1 MCLFSCC
8 CCCFYFLLTWYCRV
22 LPGNSELVWILF
34 PPKDI
39 WGSADAERS
48 LVGASL
54 IWLKVTTEK
63 WSYHKS
69 HIMGSFMAM
78 YKTEWHSHLHK
89 QMEQSFLSP
98 IIGLETHLSFLK
110 KPIRSSHRR
119 LFCPILFPNQVR
131 YINLSLWLFS
141 KEVTSF
147 VGSCMHV
154 SKSFL
159 SWFVFCQFN
168 SQVPEN

>member
-22 LPGNSELVWILF
+22 LSGNSELVWILF
-34 PPKDI
+34 PPKEI

-110 KPIRSSHRR
+110 K
-119 LFCPILFPNQVR
+119 LFVLPTEDFSAPFFFPTKLG
-131 YINLSLWLFS
+131 I
-141 KEVTSF
+141 
-147 VGSCMHV
+147 
-154 SKSFL
+154 
-159 SWFVFCQFN
+159 
-168 SQVPEN
+168 